1 MITRPAL
8 RYHGGKWRLADWIIG
23 HLPQHHCY
31 VEPFGGAMSVL
42 LRKRPSAIE
51 VYNDLDQ
58 HVVDF
63 FRVLRDPVK
72 AEQLRLALT
81 LTPYSRAEFV
91 QAWEDHPDP
100 VEAARRM
107 VIRTAQAIGAK
118 KRLARNGWRAGPTH
132 HTPTSMWR
140 GWPKHIPAYV
150 DRLQDVLID
159 QQPAADVIAQF
170 DSPET
175 LFYVDPPYVL
185 KTRAGDHRKVYA
197 HELEDAE
204 HIALLDQLLQ
214 LRGMV
219 LLSGYRHPLY
229 DEALVGWRRVDVHA
243 RAQSNQPRIESLW
256 ISPAAAAALPHPALE
271 LEPCPTS
278 FSPANRAA

>member
-23 HLPQHHCY
+23 HLPAHHCY

-42 LRKRPSAIE
+42 LRKPPSAIE
-51 VYNDLDQ
+51 GYNDLDA
-58 HVVDF
+58 HVVEF
-63 FRVLRDPVK
+63 FRVLRDP
-72 AEQLRLALT
+72 ARSEQLRLALE

-91 QAWEDHPDP
+91 QAWEEHPEP

-107 VIRTAQAIGAK
+107 VVRTAQAIGAK

-140 GWPKHIPAYV
+140 GWPKHIPGYV
-150 DRLQDVLID
+150 DRLRDVLID
-159 QQPAADVIAQF
+159 QQPAADVITQF
-170 DSPET
+170 DSPQT

-185 KTRAGDHRKVYA
+185 KTRSGDHRKVYA

-204 HIALLDQLLQ
+204 HVALLEQLQ
-214 LRGMV
+214 QVRGMV

-229 DEALVGWRRVDVHA
+229 DETLTGWRRVDVHA

-256 ISPAAAAALPHPALE
+256 ISPAAAAALPHPTLE
-271 LEPCPTS
+271 LKPWPTS
-278 FSPANRAA
+278 SSPATRAA

>member
-8 RYHGGKWRLADWIIG
+8 RYHGGKWRLADWIIS
-23 HLPQHHCY
+23 HLPHHHCY

-42 LRKRPSAIE
+42 LRKPASAIE
-51 VYNDLDQ
+51 VYNDLDS
-58 HVVDF
+58 HVVGF
-63 FRVLRDPVK
+63 FRVLQNPVL
-72 AEQLRLALT
+72 AEQLRRSLEN
-81 LTPYSRAEFV
+81 TPYSRAEFV
-91 QAWEDHPDP
+91 LAWQDCEDP

-107 VIRTAQAIGAK
+107 VIRTAQSIGAK

-132 HTPTSMWR
+132 GTPTAMWR
-140 GWPKHIPAYV
+140 GWPQHIPAYV
-150 DRLQDVLID
+150 ERLRDVLID
-159 QQPAADVIAQF
+159 AQSATDVIAQF
-170 DSPET
+170 DSPGT

-197 HELEDAE
+197 HELEDGE

-214 LRGMV
+214 VRGMV

-256 ISPAAAAALPHPALE
+256 ISPAAAAALPQPPLE
-271 LEPCPTS
+271 FEPCPIS
-278 FSPANRAA
+278 SSPVNRAA